1 MNFDTLPVNY
11 SRPGSL
17 HLQPRLTRRGDLFA
31 AFLNFQQN
39 SPAIFMVQTAL
50 FLLLAGSIYAKEGT
64 GC

>member
-39 SPAIFMVQTAL
+39 RVIFCGLDGIIPAACEPYL
-50 FLLLAGSIYAKEGT
+50 
-64 GC
+64 